1 MLGLNDPF
9 IADERNL
16 GKFSYLRKFSNQE
29 TWDLIDCGSHQ
40 GKFAEGASKHLNLNS
55 VMFIDANSD
64 YNDLLREKFPHS
76 TILNRAI
83 SLEREDLYYIRN
95 PRNPGQNYVS
105 DSVFS
110 AEKVNTISL
119 TEVINS
125 KVKVPKVKTFLK
137 IDIEGNEVDVLKSV
151 PRSLLSTLSVI
162 SLEITPNS
170 AGNDFFEKLDAF
182 IPEEF
187 QFFRERRFGLVQIDR
202 RSPHWTDKLNLFQNL
217 ILVNKNH
224 LF

>member
-1 MLGLNDPF
+1 MNGVDIFIKKFFTIHFWILGLNDPF
-9 IADERNL
+9 IADGRNL
-16 GKFSYLRKFSNQE
+16 GKFSYLRKFSNEE

-137 IDIEGNEVDVLKSV
+137 IDNATENEHLFD
-151 PRSLLSTLSVI
+151 
-162 SLEITPNS
+162 
-170 AGNDFFEKLDAF
+170 DFPK
-182 IPEEF
+182 
-187 QFFRERRFGLVQIDR
+187 FF
-202 RSPHWTDKLNLFQNL
+202 LNLNL
-217 ILVNKNH
+217 LRPVFDNA
-224 LF
+224 